1 MSQKKLVEEIKTCIL
16 CWTGFFSE
24 HRNVYQ
30 IMLKNTVQ
38 PDRRQVTIRYGA
50 EKTHFAWSIT
60 KPKINAQNYCFLQ
73 QQCLCKRLSLPCY
86 TYIEWLVT
94 SNTGKTHI
102 TFSQSNVESN
112 GNGFPNCAQQ
122 MFQTGQIFLTGFSR
136 FSLVPQYLWPWD
148 ITPPPGL
155 LPSTPFILRF
165 IGVNICVC
173 VYIYIYT
180 FTYILH
186 ISHSLC
192 SHLALECTVA
202 TYCLCISRLILV
214 NFTFSPH
221 SIFTFCL
228 NLPTNKKYC
237 TNCFLKWRMCS
248 VWCINWNFE

>member
-173 VYIYIYT
+173 VYIYIYI
-180 FTYILH
+180 YIH
-186 ISHSLC
+186 IYIAYITQFMFAFGPWMYSGYLLFMYQQINTRKFYIQPTQHIYVL
-192 SHLALECTVA
+192 
-202 TYCLCISRLILV
+202 
-214 NFTFSPH
+214 FKF
-221 SIFTFCL
+221 
-228 NLPTNKKYC
+228 TNKQEVLY
-237 TNCFLKWRMCS
+237 
-248 VWCINWNFE
+248 